1 MGAISSELDGETDGL
16 ADKAIRRLM
25 TAGAVEKDERVIWV
39 EHELPDDSLET
50 VSVKI
55 IKAGTGHKQK
65 VG

>member
-1 MGAISSELDGETDGL
+1 M
-16 ADKAIRRLM
+16 M

-39 EHELPDDSLET
+39 EDELPDDSLET

-65 VG
+65 VA